1 MLKVFAG
8 VLLGV
13 VAGCPSRSNEPPGAA
28 VVDASVVDPS
38 LRELTVPG
46 RFSPQLT
53 ALFTPRP
60 PFRAHYAVYTLDA
73 PLDRTR
79 QALEA
84 TYGRIDWRIERVDP
98 LDAFDSAARFDRWT
112 LPRLY
117 GGVRPLV
124 ALGHL
129 RRAGQAFALTVI
141 SPHPDE
147 GLRRLRQGTMIVVFA
162 VPTLA
167 GLGEAPPQ

>member
-1 MLKVFAG
+1 MLKLFVG

-13 VAGCPSRSNEPPGAA
+13 VAGCPSRSSEPPGAA

-46 RFSPQLT
+46 RFNAQLT

-60 PFRAHYAVYTLDA
+60 PLRAHYAIYTSDA

-84 TYGRIDWRIERVDP
+84 TYGRIDWRIERVGP
-98 LDAFDSAARFDRWT
+98 LDPFDSAARFDRWR

-117 GGVRPLV
+117 GAVRPLV
-124 ALGHL
+124 ASGHL
-129 RRAGQAFALTVI
+129 KRASQAFALTLI

-147 GLRRLRQGTMIVVFA
+147 RLCCLRPGTMIVVFA
-162 VPTLA
+162 VPTLT
-167 GLGEAPPQ
+167 GPRETPPR